1 MSDTTVLVYF
11 PLADDLARVRMLLDG
26 KVSGVRFAFAA
37 APEEA
42 EPYLAAVEVFY
53 GWGFPAATLRR
64 MPKLRWVAKMGAGID
79 DIAPD
84 WPFGS
89 SVILTRTDG
98 RALAQPMAEFVLAAL
113 FGQTQRLA
121 HAAALQAA
129 KRWEYYM
136 VGSLHDKVV
145 GVAGIGDI
153 GAYIAE
159 RLRPFAR
166 RVIGW
171 RRHPASS
178 VAVDAVFA
186 GRAQLPRFV
195 GECDAVVLVL
205 PFTKDTAALFDATT
219 FAVMKRGAYLVNVG
233 RGGVVD
239 EAALVEA
246 IRSGQL
252 SGATLDVFAT
262 EPLPSDSPLWTM
274 ERVIVTPHVSGPLIP
289 ELVVPYFL
297 ENLAAYREGRPLAR
311 VVDPAQ
317 GY

>member
-1 MSDTTVLVYF
+1 MSDRTVLVYF
-11 PLADDLARVRMLLDG
+11 PLADELTQVRTLLDG
-26 KVSGVRFAFAA
+26 KSPGIRFAYAA

-42 EPYLAAVEVFY
+42 EPYLADAEIFY
-53 GWGFPAATLRR
+53 GWGFPAEMLTR

-79 DIAPD
+79 DIAPG
-84 WPFGS
+84 WPFDA

-113 FGQTQRLA
+113 FGQSQRLA

-129 KRWEYYM
+129 RRWEYYM
-136 VGSLHDKVV
+136 VGSLHNKTV

-159 RLRPFAR
+159 RIRPFAR

-171 RRHPASS
+171 RRHPSPSA
-178 VAVDAVFA
+178 AVDEVFA
-186 GRAQLPRFV
+186 GREQLHAFAAA
-195 GECDAVVLVL
+195 CDALVLVL
-205 PFTKDTAALFDATT
+205 PMTKDTANLFDARI
-219 FAVMKRGAYLVNVG
+219 FAAMKRGAYLVNVG

-239 EAALVEA
+239 EEALLEA
-246 IRSGQL
+246 LRSGRL
-252 SGATLDVFAT
+252 AGAMLDVFAT
-262 EPLPSDSPLWTM
+262 EPLPADHPLWTT
-274 ERVIVTPHVSGPLIP
+274 EHVIVTPHVSGPLIP

-297 ENLAAYREGRPLAR
+297 DNLAAYCAGRPLKR
-311 VVDPAQ
+311 VVDPKQ